1 MATGDSEQFFRTNWV
16 AIISYAGSLALSVVI
31 WTGVVLAVHRLVR

>member
-1 MATGDSEQFFRTNWV
+1 MATGDSEQCFRTNWV
-16 AIISYAGSLALSVVI
+16 AVFSYAGSLALSIVI

>member
-1 MATGDSEQFFRTNWV
+1 MAADSEEFFRTNWV

-31 WTGVVLAVHRLVR
+31 WTGLVLAVHRLVR